1 MNLTIVGI
9 GAYIAAQI
17 GIGFYVSRLIKTES
31 DYLLGGRRLGPAKG
45 AFTIFATWFGA
56 ETCIGSAGAIYERG
70 LSGGH
75 ADPFGFGLCLLL
87 MAMVYARPL
96 WRRGLTT
103 LADLYRQ
110 RYGVMAERVAVFVML
125 PSSVLWAGAQIR
137 AFGQIIS
144 QASGVD
150 VNMAITAA
158 AALVVV
164 YTVFGGLLATAYTDM
179 LQGAVLMVGLFLVL
193 GFLFH
198 AEGLQVLS
206 TIPVE
211 RMNPFPASAGGWLDQ
226 IEAWAIPIC
235 GSVVAAEL
243 VGRVLSTRSE
253 HVAQRAAFSASGLYL
268 LVGLIPVVIGLT
280 GAQLLPGLTDSE
292 QILPMM
298 AQTYLP
304 AVLYIVFTG
313 ALVSAILSTVD
324 TSLLVAGSL
333 VSHNIVVPVARIS
346 SEKAKIAFARGGV
359 VLFGGIAYVLAL
371 ASEGVY
377 DLVLEASAFGSAG
390 LFVCATCALF
400 TRIGGSRTAVL
411 TLLMGIISWVVFAYV
426 LVLPYPYLGSLLLTG
441 LTFFFSGVQE
451 SRSGEPAQ
459 Q

>member
-17 GIGFYVSRLIKTES
+17 GIGLYVSRLIKTES
-31 DYLLGGRRLGPAKG
+31 DFLLAGRKLGPSLG

-87 MAMVYARPL
+87 MALVYARPL
-96 WRRGLTT
+96 WKRGLTT
-103 LADLYRQ
+103 LADLYRD

-150 VNMAITAA
+150 VTLTITIAA
-158 AALVVV
+158 GIVVV

-179 LQGAVLMVGLFLVL
+179 LQGAVLIIGLFLLL
-193 GFLFH
+193 GFLFF
-198 AEGLQVLS
+198 AEGFQVLG
-206 TIPVE
+206 TIPLE
-211 RMNPFPASAGGWLDQ
+211 RMNLFPASAGGWMDQ
-226 IEAWAIPIC
+226 LEAWAIPVC

-268 LVGLIPVVIGLT
+268 VVGLVPVVIGLT
-280 GAQLLPGLTDSE
+280 GAQLLPNLSDSE

-304 AVLYIVFTG
+304 AALYIVFTG

-333 VSHNIVVPVARIS
+333 VSHNIVVPVARIT

-371 ASEGVY
+371 SSEGVY

-400 TRIGGSRTAVL
+400 TRLGGSRTAVL
-411 TLLMGIISWVVFAYV
+411 TLLMGIASWVLFAYV
-426 LVLPYPYLGSLLLTG
+426 MELPYPYLGSLLLTG
-441 LTFFFSGVQE
+441 ITFGISGMLE
-451 SRSGEPAQ
+451 SRRG
-459 Q
+459 

>member
-1 MNLTIVGI
+1 LNYTILGI

-17 GIGFYVSRLIKTES
+17 GIGVYVSRLIKTES
-31 DYLLGGRRLGPAKG
+31 DYLLAGRKLGPSLG

-56 ETCIGSAGAIYERG
+56 ETCIGSAGAIYDRG

-75 ADPFGFGLCLLL
+75 ADPFGFGLCILL
-87 MAMVYARPL
+87 MALVYARPL

-103 LADLYRQ
+103 LADLYRD

-144 QASGVD
+144 QASGID
-150 VNMAITAA
+150 VTLTITIAA
-158 AALVVV
+158 VIVVV
-164 YTVFGGLLATAYTDM
+164 YTVFGGLLATAYTDL
-179 LQGAVLMVGLFLVL
+179 LQGAVLIGGLFLLL
-193 GFLFH
+193 GFLLH
-198 AEGLQVLS
+198 AEGVQVLG
-206 TIPVE
+206 TIPAE
-211 RMNPFPASAGGWLDQ
+211 RLNLFPASAGGWMDQ
-226 IEAWAIPIC
+226 IEAWAIPVC

-268 LVGLIPVVIGLT
+268 VVGLVPVVIGLT
-280 GAQLLPGLTDSE
+280 GAQLLPNLTDSE

-304 AVLYIVFTG
+304 AALYIVFTG

-333 VSHNIVVPVARIS
+333 LSHNVVVPIARVT

-371 ASEGVY
+371 SSEGVY

-400 TRIGGSRTAVL
+400 TKLGGSRTAVL
-411 TLLMGIISWVVFAYV
+411 TLLMGIVSWVLFAYV
-426 LVLPYPYLGSLLLTG
+426 LVLPYPYLGSLLITG
-441 LTFFFSGVQE
+441 LTFALSGIQE
-451 SRSGEPAQ
+451 SRRG
-459 Q
+459 

>member
-1 MNLTIVGI
+1 LNYTILGI

-17 GIGFYVSRLIKTES
+17 GIGVYVSRLIKTES
-31 DYLLGGRRLGPAKG
+31 DYLLAGRKLGPSLG

-56 ETCIGSAGAIYERG
+56 ETCIGSAGAIYDRG

-75 ADPFGFGLCLLL
+75 ADPFGFGLCILL
-87 MAMVYARPL
+87 MALVYARPL

-103 LADLYRQ
+103 LADLYRD

-137 AFGQIIS
+137 AFGQIIA

-150 VNMAITAA
+150 VTLTITIAA
-158 AALVVV
+158 VIVVV
-164 YTVFGGLLATAYTDM
+164 YTVFGGLLATAYTDL
-179 LQGAVLMVGLFLVL
+179 LQGAVLIGGLFLLL
-193 GFLFH
+193 GFLLH
-198 AEGLQVLS
+198 AEGVQVLGG
-206 TIPVE
+206 IPAE
-211 RMNPFPASAGGWLDQ
+211 RMNLFPASAGGWMDQ
-226 IEAWAIPIC
+226 LEAWAIPVC

-268 LVGLIPVVIGLT
+268 VVGLVPVVIGLT
-280 GAQLLPGLTDSE
+280 GAQLLPNLTDSE

-304 AVLYIVFTG
+304 AALYIVFTG

-333 VSHNIVVPVARIS
+333 LSHNVVVPIARVT

-371 ASEGVY
+371 SSEGVY

-400 TRIGGSRTAVL
+400 TKLGSSRTAVL
-411 TLLMGIISWVVFAYV
+411 TLLMGIVSWVLFAYV
-426 LVLPYPYLGSLLLTG
+426 LALPYPYLGSLLVTA
-441 LTFFFSGVQE
+441 LTFALSGVQE
-451 SRSGEPAQ
+451 LRHR
-459 Q
+459 